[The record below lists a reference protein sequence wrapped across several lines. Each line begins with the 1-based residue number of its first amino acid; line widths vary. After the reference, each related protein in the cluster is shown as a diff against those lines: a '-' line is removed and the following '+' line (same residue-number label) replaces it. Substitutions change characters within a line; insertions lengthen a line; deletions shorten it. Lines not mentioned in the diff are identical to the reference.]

1 MQSKIIKMIIA
12 YRETS
17 ATKVAEQIGKSQANF
32 TQMLARDN
40 FRESDLR
47 SIAAALDCELLIKWK
62 DKKTGKEF

>member
-1 MQSKIIKMIIA
+1 MQAKTIKMIIA

-17 ATKVAEQIGKSQANF
+17 ATKVAEEIGKSQANF

-47 SIAAALDCELLIKWK
+47 AIAAALDCDLSITWK